1 MLLREMSVETA
12 RRERRAND
20 IATLTGLSVAAV
32 RGRLTRAHGRT
43 LLRNA
48 FVDVWPA
55 ALEEIGQLPATKTA
69 SDAALVAELAKLLQT
84 SPARVRTTL
93 DSAKRGADTKSTLAA
108 LWAKDSKR
116 TLDQLGSMRTQEA
129 RLFGLASQIADAIGA
144 PTKDVRKRLDRAH
157 GLSLV
162 GSVFAGLWPMK
173 KPSARSR
180 RLVAQR
186 YEHIRQLGEGA
197 MGVVW
202 LARDVRAASEPLVA
216 LKYLRA
222 DARQFEAELL
232 REFDKA
238 ALVTHPHVCK
248 YLRAERDADG
258 LPFLVI
264 EYGGTSLREKMKQP
278 VAVARAIEW
287 ISAAAEALDE
297 LCEVD
302 IWHLDVKPEN
312 LLIDDKGVLRLTDF
326 GVAMGVRS
334 TVRSGR
340 QQHVPTSTILGWSP
354 QYAAPELLDAD
365 PCKSSDQYS
374 LALTCC
380 ELVGGPKGRMD
391 ARRRKAVAELSPTQN
406 KAVQRALSDEA
417 SKRFPSCSEFAQ
429 ALGDGESW
437 TRLLEKR
444 WKAYLGS

>member
-1 MLLREMSVETA
+1 MLLREVTVETA

-20 IATLTGLSVAAV
+20 IAALTGLSVAAV

-55 ALEEIGQLPATKTA
+55 ALEELGQLPAIKTA
-69 SDAALVAELAKLLQT
+69 SDTELVAELAKLLQT
-84 SPARVRTTL
+84 SPSRVRTTL
-93 DSAKRGADTKSTLAA
+93 DSAKRGADTKSALAG
-108 LWAKDSKR
+108 LWAQDTKR
-116 TLDQLGSMRTQEA
+116 TLEQLGAMRTQEA
-129 RLFGLASQIADAIGA
+129 RLLGLGPQIANAIGV
-144 PTKDVRKRLDRAH
+144 PIKDVRKRLDRAH

-162 GSVFAGLWPMK
+162 GSVFGGLWPMK
-173 KPSARSR
+173 KPSTPSKK
-180 RLVAQR
+180 LVAQR
-186 YEHIRQLGEGA
+186 YERIRQLGEGA

-202 LARDVRAASEPLVA
+202 LARDARAPGEPLVA
-216 LKYLRA
+216 LKYLLP
-222 DARQFEAELL
+222 DARQLEAELL

-238 ALVTHPHVCK
+238 SLVTHPNVCK
-248 YLRAERDADG
+248 YLRSERDADG

-278 VAVARAIEW
+278 IAVARGIEW

-297 LCEVD
+297 LSAVD

-312 LLIDDKGVLRLTDF
+312 MLVDENDVLRLTDF

-354 QYAAPELLDAD
+354 QYAAPELLDAE
-365 PCKSSDQYS
+365 PCRSSDQYS

-380 ELVGGPKGRMD
+380 ELVGGSKGRMD
-391 ARRRKAVAELSPTQN
+391 ARRRKPVAELSSTQN

-417 SKRFPSCSEFAQ
+417 FKRFPSCSEFAE

-444 WKAYLGS
+444 WKAFLGS